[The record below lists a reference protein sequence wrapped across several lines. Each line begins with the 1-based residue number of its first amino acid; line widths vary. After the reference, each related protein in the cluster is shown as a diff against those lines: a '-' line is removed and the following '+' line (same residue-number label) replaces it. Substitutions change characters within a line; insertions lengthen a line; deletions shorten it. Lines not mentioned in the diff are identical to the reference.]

1 MTQSKKNSLA
11 LSDSTFYKLGQKV
24 FRFRKAIVCF
34 WVLMFCAC
42 IPFLTL
48 TISPFKDTGFI
59 AEGSISDKT
68 EQFLN
73 NKLGYGHNEFMILYH
88 SKELIATN
96 PVFLQRIKKSL
107 AGLKDFS
114 IKYDVI
120 YPQEEQISN
129 DKHTAYVVVILKTN
143 ETLSPEILKKFTSSI
158 KKPKSMTMQIGGE
171 PIFIDNINQQTQ
183 KDLFNGDM
191 YAIPISLITL
201 LIIFGSVTATLLPIG
216 IGACCALVM
225 LAILFGIGY
234 LTPLSIFTL
243 NIASL
248 LGLCL
253 SLDYALFII
262 NRFLDELRKKQ
273 PVEICIQITL
283 ATAGKAVFYSGLAV
297 FTSLSALLFFPINV
311 LYSIGIGGLVAVF
324 IAVNTGLTLLPALL
338 SLLGH
343 RVNAFPVRKLFLQ
356 QYVEVDRK
364 SIWFKVATNVVKHA
378 SKYFFF
384 TLFFLLFLAYTILK
398 IQIGISNLHVLPE
411 HSENQVFLKTYE
423 RNFNEEELNPITL
436 VVSTKTGSI
445 LSPQNLSKL
454 YDYVEKIKKKSAVS
468 DVNSIVSLN
477 DSLSGEAYKRLYQA
491 KRKDP
496 NIEQFLDQSTRNK
509 FTVVK
514 VISRYSQDSDE
525 TKKLIKDLRLLK
537 PGKGLTTALTGSP
550 VINEEVL
557 DVIAKI
563 LPYAVAWV
571 FFITYIILLILLR
584 SIFLPLK
591 AIFMNI
597 LSLCTSYGV
606 LVFIFQEGH
615 FHQLLQFSPQGILD
629 VNLIIILFCAL
640 FGFSMDYEVFLLT
653 RIHESYLEHQDNK
666 KSIVFGIVK
675 SSRIITSAALIVIV
689 LCGSYM
695 VADVLMVKQFGLGIA
710 VAIFVDAF
718 AIRTILVPSTMTLMK
733 QWNWYL
739 PKWLDKIL
747 PKAQVS

>member
-1 MTQSKKNSLA
+1 MTKSKIHRMP
-11 LSDSTFYKLGQKV
+11 LSESSFFKLGHQI
-24 FRFRKAIVCF
+24 FRFRKAIVWF
-34 WVLMFCAC
+34 WALMFCAC
-42 IPFLTL
+42 IPFIAL

-59 AEGSISDKT
+59 AEGSVSDKT

-73 NKLGYGHNEFMILYH
+73 QKLGYGHNEFVILYH
-88 SKELIATN
+88 SKDLIATD
-96 PVFLQRIKKSL
+96 PLFLQRIKKSL
-107 AGLKDFS
+107 TGLNNFS
-114 IKYDVI
+114 IEHDVI
-120 YPQEEQISN
+120 YPQEDQMSA
-129 DKHTAYVVVILKTN
+129 DKHTAYAVVILKTT
-143 ETLSPEILKKFTSSI
+143 ETLTPEVLKEFTSLI
-158 KKPKSMTMQIGGE
+158 KKPKSMTMQLGGE
-171 PIFIDNINQQTQ
+171 PIFVENINQQTQ

-191 YAIPISLITL
+191 FAIPISLITL
-201 LIIFGSVTATLLPIG
+201 LVIFGSVTATMIPVG

-225 LAILFGIGY
+225 LSILFGIGY

-262 NRFLDELRKKQ
+262 NRFLDELKKKQ
-273 PVEICIQITL
+273 PIELCIQITL

-324 IAVNTGLTLLPALL
+324 VAVITGITLLPALL
-338 SLLGH
+338 SILGNKI
-343 RVNAFPVRKLFLQ
+343 NAFPVRKLFLQ
-356 QYVEVDRK
+356 KYVPIDKK
-364 SIWFKVATNVVKHA
+364 SIWFKIATNVVNHA

-398 IQIGISNLHVLPE
+398 IQIGISSLHVLPPQ
-411 HSENQVFLKTYE
+411 SENQVFFKTYE
-423 RNFNEEELNPITL
+423 KSFNEEELNPIVL
-436 VVSTKTGSI
+436 VVSTKSGSI
-445 LSPQNLSKL
+445 LSPKYLSKL
-454 YDYVEKIKKKSAVS
+454 YDYVEKIKKNSAVAEVS
-468 DVNSIVSLN
+468 SIVSLD
-477 DSLSGEAYKRLYQA
+477 DSLSREEYKGIYQA
-491 KRKDP
+491 KNKDP

-509 FTVVK
+509 FTVIK
-514 VISRYSQDSDE
+514 VVSRYSQDANE
-525 TKKLIKDLRLLK
+525 TKQLIDDLRELK
-537 PGKGLTTALTGSP
+537 PGKGLNTALTGSP
-550 VINEEVL
+550 VINDEVL
-557 DVIAKI
+557 KVIADI

-571 FFITYIILLILLR
+571 FFITYFILLILLR

-591 AIFMNI
+591 AIFMNV

-606 LVFIFQEGH
+606 LVYIFQEGH

-653 RIHESYLEHQDNK
+653 RIHESYLENQDNE

-718 AIRTILVPSTMTLMK
+718 AIRTILVPATMALMQ

-739 PKWLDKIL
+739 PKWLDKLL
-747 PKAQVS
+747 PKDQAS

>member
-1 MTQSKKNSLA
+1 MTQSKKSSMHK
-11 LSDSTFYKLGQKV
+11 SDSTFFKLGQGI

-34 WVLMFCAC
+34 WGLVFCAC
-42 IPFLTL
+42 IAFITL
-48 TISPFKDTGFI
+48 AISPFKDTGFI

-73 NKLGYGHNEFMILYH
+73 NKLGYAHNEFVILYH
-88 SKELIATN
+88 SNHLIATD
-96 PVFLQRIKKSL
+96 PLYLQQIKKSL
-107 AGLKDFS
+107 EGLKNFP
-114 IKYDVI
+114 IEHDVL
-120 YPQEEQISN
+120 YPQDQQISA
-129 DKHTAYVVVILKTN
+129 DKHTAYVVVILKTK
-143 ETLSPEILKKFTSSI
+143 ETLSPEELKKFTSAI
-158 KKPKSMTMQIGGE
+158 KKPKSMTIQVGGE
-171 PIFIDNINQQTQ
+171 PIFIENINQQTQ

-191 YAIPISLITL
+191 FAIPVSLITL
-201 LIIFGSVTATLLPIG
+201 LIIFGSVTATVLPIG

-225 LAILFGIGY
+225 LTILFGIGY

-273 PVEICIQITL
+273 PVELCIQITL

-297 FTSLSALLFFPINV
+297 FTSISALLFFPINV

-324 IAVNTGLTLLPALL
+324 VAVATGLTLLPASL

-343 RVNAFPVRKLFLQ
+343 RINAMPVRKQFLQ
-356 QYVEVDRK
+356 RYIAMDPK
-364 SIWFKVATNVVKHA
+364 SIWYKIATNVVKHA
-378 SKYFFF
+378 FRYFFF

-411 HSENQVFLKTYE
+411 HSENQVFFKTYE
-423 RNFNEEELNPITL
+423 KSFNEEELNPIVL
-436 VVSTKTGSI
+436 VVSANKGSI
-445 LSPQNLSKL
+445 LSPQYLSKI
-454 YDYVEKIKKKSAVS
+454 YDYVEKIKKNAAVAEIS
-468 DVNSIVSLN
+468 SIVSLD
-477 DSLSGEAYKRLYQA
+477 DSLDKEEYKALYQA
-491 KRKDP
+491 KTRDL
-496 NIEQFLDQSTRNK
+496 NLEQFLDQSTRHQ

-514 VISRYSQDSDE
+514 VVSRYSQDADE
-525 TKKLIKDLRLLK
+525 TKKLIEDLRMLK
-537 PGKGLTTALTGSP
+537 PGKGLTTSLTGSP
-550 VINEEVL
+550 VINDEVL
-557 DVIAKI
+557 KVIAKI
-563 LPYAVAWV
+563 LPYAIAWV
-571 FFITYIILLILLR
+571 FLITYLILLILLR

-591 AIFMNI
+591 AIFMNV

-615 FHQLLQFSPQGILD
+615 FHNLLQFSPQGILD

-653 RIHESYLEHQDNK
+653 RIHEAYQEYHDNE

-718 AIRTILVPSTMTLMK
+718 AIRTILVPATMALVK

-739 PKWLDKIL
+739 PKWLDKLL
-747 PKAQVS
+747 PKDQAS